1 MESYNGIENALN
13 VETEIVKKFEIST
26 VTTEEL
32 NVEKI
37 LTSQDIEKDY
47 SYSRSQLYSLI
58 EKGQEAVNGILDVAA
73 SSDHPRA
80 YEVAG
85 QLIKNVA
92 DITDKL
98 ADLHKKMKDLN
109 DDYQGPKSITNNA
122 LYVGSTADLLQLIK
136 QEKKMSSAE

>member
-1 MESYNGIENALN
+1 MEHYNGIEKALN
-13 VETEIVKKFEIST
+13 VETEIVKKSEISSI
-26 VTTEEL
+26 
-32 NVEKI
+32 EKI
-37 LTSQDIEKDY
+37 STSEDMGRDY

-92 DITDKL
+92 DVTDKL

-136 QEKKMSSAE
+136 QEKKMPSAE

>member
-1 MESYNGIENALN
+1 MEQYNGIEKALN
-13 VETEIVKKFEIST
+13 VETEIIKKSEISS
-26 VTTEEL
+26 L
-32 NVEKI
+32 EKI
-37 LTSQDIEKDY
+37 STSEDMERDY

-92 DITDKL
+92 DVTDKL
-98 ADLHKKMKDLN
+98 ADLHKKMNDLN

-136 QEKKMSSAE
+136 QEKKMPSAE

>member
-1 MESYNGIENALN
+1 MKNNYENLEKALN
-13 VETEIVKKFEIST
+13 VETEIIKKSEISSI
-26 VTTEEL
+26 
-32 NVEKI
+32 EKI
-37 LTSQDIEKDY
+37 STSEDMERDY

-92 DITDKL
+92 DVTDKL

-136 QEKKMSSAE
+136 QEKKMPSAE

>member
-1 MESYNGIENALN
+1 MEQYNGIEKALN
-13 VETEIVKKFEIST
+13 VETEIIKKSEISSI
-26 VTTEEL
+26 
-32 NVEKI
+32 EKI
-37 LTSQDIEKDY
+37 STSEDMERDY

-92 DITDKL
+92 DVTDKL

>member
-1 MESYNGIENALN
+1 MEHYNGIEKALN
-13 VETEIVKKFEIST
+13 VETEIVKKSEVSSLEKIST
-26 VTTEEL
+26 SEDMER
-32 NVEKI
+32 
-37 LTSQDIEKDY
+37 DY

-92 DITDKL
+92 DVTDKL

-136 QEKKMSSAE
+136 QEKKTPSVE

>member
-1 MESYNGIENALN
+1 MEQYNGIENALN
-13 VETEIVKKFEIST
+13 VETEIIKKSEISSI
-26 VTTEEL
+26 
-32 NVEKI
+32 EKI
-37 LTSQDIEKDY
+37 STSEDMERDY

-92 DITDKL
+92 DVTDKL

-136 QEKKMSSAE
+136 QEKKMPSAE

>member
-1 MESYNGIENALN
+1 MEHYNGIEKALN
-13 VETEIVKKFEIST
+13 VETEIVKKSEISSI
-26 VTTEEL
+26 
-32 NVEKI
+32 EKI
-37 LTSQDIEKDY
+37 STSEDMERDY

-92 DITDKL
+92 DVTDKL

-136 QEKKMSSAE
+136 QEKKMPSAE

>member
-1 MESYNGIENALN
+1 MEQYNEIEKALN
-13 VETEIVKKFEIST
+13 VETEIIKKSEISS
-26 VTTEEL
+26 L
-32 NVEKI
+32 EKI
-37 LTSQDIEKDY
+37 STSEDMERDY

-92 DITDKL
+92 DVTDKL

-136 QEKKMSSAE
+136 QEKKTPSVE

>member
-1 MESYNGIENALN
+1 MENYNGIENALN

>member
-1 MESYNGIENALN
+1 MEQYNGIEKALN
-13 VETEIVKKFEIST
+13 VETEIIKKSEISS
-26 VTTEEL
+26 L
-32 NVEKI
+32 EKI
-37 LTSQDIEKDY
+37 STSEDMERDY

-92 DITDKL
+92 DVTDKL
-98 ADLHKKMKDLN
+98 ADLHKKRKDLN
-109 DDYQGPKSITNNA
+109 DDYQGPKSITNNT

-136 QEKKMSSAE
+136 QEKKMPSAE

>member
-1 MESYNGIENALN
+1 MEQYNGIENALN
-13 VETEIVKKFEIST
+13 VETEIIKKSEISS
-26 VTTEEL
+26 L
-32 NVEKI
+32 EKI
-37 LTSQDIEKDY
+37 STSEDMERDY

-92 DITDKL
+92 DVTDKL

-136 QEKKMSSAE
+136 QEKKMPSAE

>member
-1 MESYNGIENALN
+1 MEQYNGIEKALN
-13 VETEIVKKFEIST
+13 VETEIVKKSEISSI
-26 VTTEEL
+26 
-32 NVEKI
+32 EKI
-37 LTSQDIEKDY
+37 STSEDMERDY

-92 DITDKL
+92 DVTDKL

>member
-1 MESYNGIENALN
+1 MEQYNGIEKALN
-13 VETEIVKKFEIST
+13 VETEIIKKSEISSI
-26 VTTEEL
+26 
-32 NVEKI
+32 EKI
-37 LTSQDIEKDY
+37 STSEDMERDY

-92 DITDKL
+92 DVTDKL
-98 ADLHKKMKDLN
+98 ADLHNKMKDLN

>member
-1 MESYNGIENALN
+1 MEHYNGIEKALN
-13 VETEIVKKFEIST
+13 VETEIVKKSEVSSLEKIST
-26 VTTEEL
+26 SEDMER
-32 NVEKI
+32 
-37 LTSQDIEKDY
+37 DY

-92 DITDKL
+92 DVTDKL

-136 QEKKMSSAE
+136 QEKKTPSAE

>member
-1 MESYNGIENALN
+1 MEQYNGIEKALN
-13 VETEIVKKFEIST
+13 VETEIIKKSEISS
-26 VTTEEL
+26 L
-32 NVEKI
+32 EKI
-37 LTSQDIEKDY
+37 STSEDMERDY

-92 DITDKL
+92 DVTDKL

-136 QEKKMSSAE
+136 QEKKTPSVE

>member
-1 MESYNGIENALN
+1 VICMEQYNGIEKALN
-13 VETEIVKKFEIST
+13 VETEIIKKSEISS
-26 VTTEEL
+26 L
-32 NVEKI
+32 EKI
-37 LTSQDIEKDY
+37 STSEDMERDY

-92 DITDKL
+92 DVTDKL

-136 QEKKMSSAE
+136 QEKKTPSVE

>member
-1 MESYNGIENALN
+1 METKI
-13 VETEIVKKFEIST
+13 IKKFEISA
-26 VTTEEL
+26 VPIEEI
-32 NVEKI
+32 NAEKI
-37 LTSQDIEKDY
+37 LTSQDIENDY
-47 SYSRSQLYSLI
+47 SYSRNQLYSLI

>member
-1 MESYNGIENALN
+1 MEQYNGIEKALN
-13 VETEIVKKFEIST
+13 VETEIIKKSEISS
-26 VTTEEL
+26 L
-32 NVEKI
+32 EKI
-37 LTSQDIEKDY
+37 STSEDMERDY

-92 DITDKL
+92 DVTDKL

-109 DDYQGPKSITNNA
+109 DDYQGPKSITNYA

-136 QEKKMSSAE
+136 QEKKMPSAE

>member
-1 MESYNGIENALN
+1 MEQYNGIEKALN
-13 VETEIVKKFEIST
+13 VETEIIKKTEISS
-26 VTTEEL
+26 L
-32 NVEKI
+32 EKI
-37 LTSQDIEKDY
+37 STSEDMERDY

-92 DITDKL
+92 DVTDKL

-136 QEKKMSSAE
+136 QEKKTPSAE

>member
-1 MESYNGIENALN
+1 MEHYNGIEKALN
-13 VETEIVKKFEIST
+13 VETEIVKKSEISS
-26 VTTEEL
+26 
-32 NVEKI
+32 VEKI
-37 LTSQDIEKDY
+37 STSEDMERDY

-92 DITDKL
+92 DVTDKL

-136 QEKKMSSAE
+136 QEKKMPSAE

>member
-1 MESYNGIENALN
+1 MEQYNGIEKALN
-13 VETEIVKKFEIST
+13 VETEIIKKSEISSI
-26 VTTEEL
+26 
-32 NVEKI
+32 EKI
-37 LTSQDIEKDY
+37 STSEDMERDY

-92 DITDKL
+92 DVTDKL

-136 QEKKMSSAE
+136 QEKKISLDK

>member
-47 SYSRSQLYSLI
+47 SYSRNQLYSLI

-136 QEKKMSSAE
+136 QEKKMYSAE

>member
-1 MESYNGIENALN
+1 MEHYNGIEKALN
-13 VETEIVKKFEIST
+13 VETEIIKKSEISSI
-26 VTTEEL
+26 
-32 NVEKI
+32 EKI
-37 LTSQDIEKDY
+37 STMEDMQIDY
-47 SYSRSQLYSLI
+47 SYSRNQLYSLI

-92 DITDKL
+92 DVTDKL
-98 ADLHKKMKDLN
+98 TELHKKMKDLN

>member
-1 MESYNGIENALN
+1 MEHYNGIEKALN
-13 VETEIVKKFEIST
+13 VETEIIKKSEISSI
-26 VTTEEL
+26 
-32 NVEKI
+32 EKI
-37 LTSQDIEKDY
+37 STSEDMERDY

-92 DITDKL
+92 DVTDKL

-136 QEKKMSSAE
+136 QEKKMPSAE

>member
-1 MESYNGIENALN
+1 MEQYNGIEKALN
-13 VETEIVKKFEIST
+13 VETEIIKKSEISSI
-26 VTTEEL
+26 
-32 NVEKI
+32 EKI
-37 LTSQDIEKDY
+37 STSEDMERDY

-136 QEKKMSSAE
+136 QEKKMPSAE

>member
-47 SYSRSQLYSLI
+47 SYSRNQLYSLI

>member
-1 MESYNGIENALN
+1 MEQYNGIENALN
-13 VETEIVKKFEIST
+13 VETEIIKKSEISSI
-26 VTTEEL
+26 
-32 NVEKI
+32 EKI
-37 LTSQDIEKDY
+37 STSEDMERDY

-92 DITDKL
+92 DVTSRL
-98 ADLHKKMKDLN
+98 
-109 DDYQGPKSITNNA
+109 T
-122 LYVGSTADLLQLIK
+122 
-136 QEKKMSSAE
+136 

>member
-1 MESYNGIENALN
+1 MEQYNGIEKALN
-13 VETEIVKKFEIST
+13 VETEIIKKSEISS
-26 VTTEEL
+26 L
-32 NVEKI
+32 EKI
-37 LTSQDIEKDY
+37 STSEDMERDY

-92 DITDKL
+92 DVTDKL

-136 QEKKMSSAE
+136 QEKKMPSAE

>member
-1 MESYNGIENALN
+1 MEQYNGIENALN
-13 VETEIVKKFEIST
+13 VETEIIKKSEISSI
-26 VTTEEL
+26 
-32 NVEKI
+32 EKI
-37 LTSQDIEKDY
+37 STSEDMERDY

-58 EKGQEAVNGILDVAA
+58 ENGQEAVNGILDVAA

-92 DITDKL
+92 DVTDKL

-136 QEKKMSSAE
+136 QEKKMPSAE

>member
-1 MESYNGIENALN
+1 MER
-13 VETEIVKKFEIST
+13 
-26 VTTEEL
+26 
-32 NVEKI
+32 
-37 LTSQDIEKDY
+37 DY

-92 DITDKL
+92 DVTDKL

-136 QEKKMSSAE
+136 QEKKMPSAE

>member
-1 MESYNGIENALN
+1 MEQYNGIEKALN
-13 VETEIVKKFEIST
+13 VETEIIKKSEISS
-26 VTTEEL
+26 L
-32 NVEKI
+32 EKI
-37 LTSQDIEKDY
+37 STSEDMERDY

-92 DITDKL
+92 DVTDKL

>member
-1 MESYNGIENALN
+1 MEQYNGIEKALN
-13 VETEIVKKFEIST
+13 VETEIIKKSEISS
-26 VTTEEL
+26 L
-32 NVEKI
+32 EKI
-37 LTSQDIEKDY
+37 STSEDMERDY

-92 DITDKL
+92 DVTDKL

-136 QEKKMSSAE
+136 QEKKTPSAE

>member
-1 MESYNGIENALN
+1 MEQYNGIEKALN
-13 VETEIVKKFEIST
+13 VETEIIKKSEISSI
-26 VTTEEL
+26 
-32 NVEKI
+32 EKI
-37 LTSQDIEKDY
+37 STSEDMERDY

-92 DITDKL
+92 DVTDKL

-136 QEKKMSSAE
+136 QEKKISSDK

>member
-1 MESYNGIENALN
+1 MEQYNGIENALN
-13 VETEIVKKFEIST
+13 VETEIIKKSEISSI
-26 VTTEEL
+26 
-32 NVEKI
+32 EKI
-37 LTSQDIEKDY
+37 STSEDMEIYY

-92 DITDKL
+92 DVTDKL

-136 QEKKMSSAE
+136 QEKKMPSAE

>member
-1 MESYNGIENALN
+1 MEQYNGIEKALN
-13 VETEIVKKFEIST
+13 VETEIIKKSEISSI
-26 VTTEEL
+26 
-32 NVEKI
+32 EKI
-37 LTSQDIEKDY
+37 STSEDMERDY

-92 DITDKL
+92 DVTDKL

-136 QEKKMSSAE
+136 QEKKMPSAE